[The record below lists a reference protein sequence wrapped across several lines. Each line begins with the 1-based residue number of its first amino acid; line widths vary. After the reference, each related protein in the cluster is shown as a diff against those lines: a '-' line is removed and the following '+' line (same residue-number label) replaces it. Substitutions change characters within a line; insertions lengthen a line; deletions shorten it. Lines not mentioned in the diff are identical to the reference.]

1 MILCLAVAHASV
13 FKTSNPGFFII
24 IIIILSVREAFFV
37 SFVSF

>member
-24 IIIILSVREAFFV
+24 IIIISVREAFFV
-37 SFVSF
+37 SFASF

>member
-24 IIIILSVREAFFV
+24 IIISVREAFFV

>member
-24 IIIILSVREAFFV
+24 IIIISVRETFFV